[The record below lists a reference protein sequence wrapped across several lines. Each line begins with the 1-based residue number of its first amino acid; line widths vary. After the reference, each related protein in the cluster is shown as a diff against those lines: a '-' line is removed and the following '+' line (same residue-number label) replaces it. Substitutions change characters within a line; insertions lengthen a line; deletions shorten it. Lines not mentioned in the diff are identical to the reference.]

1 MLEMENIELIESFIN
16 YEEKIRFLSSN
27 TIISYKN
34 DLMFLLSYINERRM
48 NFVDFTLSDS
58 SELIRVLKK
67 NYKEKSIL
75 RKITTYH
82 NFYSYLVKNEIT
94 KNNPFDSISL
104 VEREKRLPS
113 VLTEEE
119 VKKLLS
125 IPYTSFLEHRDHI
138 LFLFLYTTGARIGEA
153 LSINVENI
161 EWSDRRIKIRG
172 KGNKE
177 RYLFLSHYLI
187 KELNSYLDERK
198 NYLYEKKK
206 EKENALFIGERGG
219 RLPFS
224 STHIIF
230 DKYRDILNWQK
241 EFTPHTLRHSFATH
255 LLNRGADI
263 RMVQELLGHESI
275 STTQIYTHVS
285 VERLRNVYNTT
296 HPHGKGNEK

>member
-1 MLEMENIELIESFIN
+1 MENIELIESFIN

-34 DLMFLLSYINERRM
+34 DLMLLLSYINERRM
-48 NFVDFTLSDS
+48 DFVDFTLSDS

-67 NYKEKSIL
+67 SYKEKSIL

-82 NFYSYLVKNEIT
+82 NFYSYLVKNEII

-119 VKKLLS
+119 VKRLLS
-125 IPYTSFLEHRDHI
+125 LPFTSFIELRDYI

-153 LSINVENI
+153 LSINIENI
-161 EWSDRRIKIRG
+161 EWGERRIKIKG

-177 RYLFLSHYLI
+177 RYLFLSYHLVKELKYYLEERKKYLI
-187 KELNSYLDERK
+187 
-198 NYLYEKKK
+198 EKKN
-206 EKENALFIGERGG
+206 EKENALFIGERGK

-224 STHIIF
+224 SAHIIF
-230 DKYRDILNWQK
+230 DKYRDILHWQK

>member
-16 YEEKIRFLSSN
+16 YEEKIRFLSTN

-34 DLMFLLSYINERRM
+34 DLMYLLSYINERRM

-58 SELIRVLKK
+58 GELIRVLKK
-67 NYKEKSIL
+67 SYKEKSIL

-94 KNNPFDSISL
+94 KNNPFDSISF

-125 IPYTSFLEHRDHI
+125 LPHSSFIDYRDHI

-153 LSINVENI
+153 LSIDIENI
-161 EWSDRRIKIRG
+161 EWGERRIKIRG

-177 RYLFLSHYLI
+177 RYLFLSKHLI
-187 KELNSYLDERK
+187 KELELYLKERK
-198 NYLYEKKK
+198 IFLSEKKK
-206 EKENALFIGERGG
+206 EKETALFIGERGG

-230 DKYRDILNWQK
+230 DKYRAILNWQK

-285 VERLRNVYNTT
+285 VERLRNVYNMT
-296 HPHGKGNEK
+296 HPHGKGN

>member
-1 MLEMENIELIESFIN
+1 MENIELIESFIN

-34 DLMFLLSYINERRM
+34 DLMLLLSYINERRM
-48 NFVDFTLSDS
+48 DFVDFTLSDS

-67 NYKEKSIL
+67 SYKEKSIL

-82 NFYSYLVKNEIT
+82 NFYSYLVKNEII

-119 VKKLLS
+119 VKRLLS
-125 IPYTSFLEHRDHI
+125 LPFSSFIELRDHI

-153 LSINVENI
+153 LSINIENI
-161 EWSDRRIKIRG
+161 EWGERRIKIKG

-177 RYLFLSHYLI
+177 RYLFLSHHLVKELKYYLEEREKYLI
-187 KELNSYLDERK
+187 
-198 NYLYEKKK
+198 EKKN
-206 EKENALFIGERGG
+206 EKENALFIGERGK

-224 STHIIF
+224 SAHIIF
-230 DKYRDILNWQK
+230 DKYRDILHWQK